1 MLEYRVTAQRRN
13 DRESLVA
20 CKKAE
25 LLIDTSLEGRDDAFN
40 PLELLL
46 AALSG
51 CMLKNIE
58 RVSPILRMKV
68 TAVDIQLKALHQ
80 DSPPRVTRIEC
91 QLQVATDADAR
102 KIELLHTNLRKYGT
116 VYNTLALSCE
126 LTGEL
131 HRLDPSNP
139 LPTTEES

>member
-1 MLEYRVTAQRRN
+1 MLEYRVTAQRSN

-40 PLELLL
+40 PVELLL

-58 RVSPILRMKV
+58 RVSPILRMQV
-68 TAVDIQLKALHQ
+68 TAVDIQLKAQRQ
-80 DSPPRVTRIEC
+80 DNPPRVTRIEY
-91 QLQVATDADAR
+91 QLHVATDADAR

-131 HRLDPSNP
+131 HRLDESNP